1 MAICE
6 LSLSIPLCSLCADP
20 ACLQQHGCDV
30 NSHIHCAL
38 CAADLDDENQE
49 LRQKLSSLLQESRHK
64 ESVNQA
70 LITEVSELGLKQKRA
85 QSGGYPT
92 P

>member
-1 MAICE
+1 M
-6 LSLSIPLCSLCADP
+6 
-20 ACLQQHGCDV
+20 
-30 NSHIHCAL
+30 CAL

-70 LITEVSELGLKQKRA
+70 LITEVSELGLKQERA

-92 P
+92 PCVCNPLWH